1 MAPSKT
7 AAQSV
12 FRQIDKNGDGK
23 ISREEYKMA
32 LKILDIPSSMATVV
46 TEAVFAKYDA
56 DSDGGIDE
64 KEFVKYFDSSSNAEM
79 HSRIDRAVFE
89 KYYSFF
95 WAMYF
100 IACGIKFV
108 SDPFAQTDQAFAGI
122 PANDGPGFRHA
133 AAHLFTI
140 IGLTWITIGVLAIA
154 QRLLKLT
161 PVATQAAIAFFW
173 FLLTLYENVVGAI
186 IGTPGFEAP
195 PPPVIILSSMLA
207 FTGVWGVLSGKVKIK
222 ED

>member
-1 MAPSKT
+1 MPPSKT

-12 FRQIDKNGDGK
+12 FRQIDKNGDGT

-32 LKILDIPSSMATVV
+32 LKILDIPSSMTTVV
-46 TEAVFAKYDA
+46 TDAVFAKYDA

-64 KEFVKYFDSSSNAEM
+64 KEFVKYFDSTSNVEM

-89 KYYSFF
+89 KSYSFF

-100 IACGIKFV
+100 IVIGIKFV
-108 SDPFAQTDQAFAGI
+108 SDPFEQTDQTFAGI
-122 PANDGPGFRHA
+122 SSNDGPGFRHA

-140 IGLTWITIGVLAIA
+140 IGLTWICIGVLAIA
-154 QRLLKLT
+154 QRVLKLT
-161 PVATQAAIAFFW
+161 PVVTQAAIAFFW
-173 FLLTLYENVVGAI
+173 FLLTLYENVVGAV

-195 PPPVIILSSMLA
+195 PPPVIILSSILA
-207 FTGVWGVLSGKVKIK
+207 FTGVWGALSGKVKIK